1 MKKPILFSVCLILS
15 IYINAQSQGPLNGS
29 GFSTEIIA
37 GANRTW
43 DFASDAALSDDL
55 YANFGDISGGVG
67 SYTDY
72 LMAINFGFSI
82 PPGTTISGITV
93 EVECSDPNG
102 RTSDY
107 SVRISKAKTV
117 GSGERAL
124 GTPYPAS
131 DAYMTYGGPGDL
143 WGETWTDGDINDGG
157 FGVVISTQRNAPG
170 GTTGGRID
178 DIRITVYYNFGT
190 LPVKLINFAAS
201 KKSNSV
207 ELNWTT
213 SEEVNINHYEMERST
228 NGRDFTSF
236 ASIAS
241 RNQRNQ
247 ISYTTTDTRPVAGIG
262 YYRLK
267 IVDNN
272 NDIKYS
278 KIATVHFKSSNQVI
292 IYPSLWKRGT
302 PLHISN
308 PNHEKLTV
316 YFFNSTGKLAGKTST
331 TTSDI
336 KLETLSNAQGSLLY
350 RIINEKGELAG
361 SGELIAN

>member
-1 MKKPILFSVCLILS
+1 MKNPILSCVCLILS
-15 IYINAQSQGPLNGS
+15 IYINAQSQGPLNGT
-29 GFSTEIIA
+29 GFSTEIIP

-43 DFASDAALSDDL
+43 DAASDAAVSDDL
-55 YANFGDISGGVG
+55 YANFGDITGGVG

-82 PPGTTISGITV
+82 PGGTTITGITV

-117 GSGERAL
+117 GSSDRAV
-124 GTPYPAS
+124 GTPFPAS
-131 DAYMTYGGPGDL
+131 DAYLTYGGPGDL
-143 WGETWTDGDINDGG
+143 WGETWTDADINDGG
-157 FGVVISTQRNAPG
+157 FGVVIATQRNAPG
-170 GTTGGRID
+170 GATGGRID
-178 DIRITVYYNFGT
+178 DIRITVYYTFGT
-190 LPVKLINFAAS
+190 LPVKLINFGAS
-201 KKSNSV
+201 KKNNSV
-207 ELNWTT
+207 ELKWTT
-213 SEEVNINHYEMERST
+213 SEEVNINHYEIERSA
-228 NGRDFTSF
+228 NGHDFTSL

-247 ISYTTTDTRPVAGIG
+247 ISYSTIDTRPISGIA

-272 NDIKYS
+272 NDLKYS

-292 IYPSLWKRGT
+292 IYPSLWKKGT

-316 YFFNSTGKLAGKTST
+316 YFFNSSGKLAGKTTST
-331 TTSDI
+331 TSEITV
-336 KLETLSNAQGSLLY
+336 ETLSNVQGTIIY

>member
-1 MKKPILFSVCLILS
+1 MKKPILLCIFFISSL
-15 IYINAQSQGPLNGS
+15 YINAQSQGPLNGA
-29 GFSTEIIA
+29 GFSTEIII
-37 GANRTW
+37 GADRTW
-43 DFASDAALSDDL
+43 DAASDAALSDDL
-55 YANFGDISGGVG
+55 YANFGDISGVG
-67 SYTDY
+67 GYTDY

-82 PPGTTISGITV
+82 PPGTTIIGITV

-102 RTSDY
+102 KTSDY

-117 GSGERAL
+117 GSSERAL

-131 DAYMTYGGPGDL
+131 DAYMVYGGPTDL
-143 WGETWTDGDINDGG
+143 WGETWTDADINDGG
-157 FGVVISTQRNAPG
+157 FGVVIAAQRNAAG

-178 DIRITVYYNFGT
+178 DIRITVYYNFGS
-190 LPVKLINFAAS
+190 LPVKLINFAAA
-201 KKSNSV
+201 KKNNSV
-207 ELNWTT
+207 ELQWTT

-228 NGRDFTSF
+228 NGRDFTRL

-241 RNQRNQ
+241 RNLTNQ
-247 ISYTTTDTRPVAGIG
+247 TSYTTTDTKPVSGIG

-272 NDIKYS
+272 NVIKYS

-308 PNHEKLTV
+308 PNQEKLTV
-316 YFFNSTGKLAGKTST
+316 YFFNSTGKLAAKTTT
-331 TTSDI
+331 TTSEL
-336 KLETLSNAQGSLLY
+336 KVETFSNVQGSLLY

-361 SGELIAN
+361 SGELISN